1 MKVSLVML
9 AAALALSS
17 SFAFAQQ
24 KEDGNGLSLGK
35 SMPGT
40 TAGVPYPDRV
50 ATPGTAPVASGGAM
64 GHGAAHQRKHR
75 KHHHR
80 M

>member
-1 MKVSLVML
+1 MKVSLLML

-35 SMPGT
+35 SMPGS
-40 TAGVPYPDRV
+40 TAGVPYPDRA
-50 ATPGTAPVASGGAM
+50 ATPVASGGAM
-64 GHGAAHQRKHR
+64 GHGAAHHRKHR